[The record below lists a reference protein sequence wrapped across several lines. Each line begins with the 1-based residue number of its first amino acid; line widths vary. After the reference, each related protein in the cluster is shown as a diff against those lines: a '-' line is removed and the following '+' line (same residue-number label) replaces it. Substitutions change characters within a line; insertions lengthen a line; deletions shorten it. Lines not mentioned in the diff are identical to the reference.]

1 MASMVSRSTVLR
13 FLVVPALAL
22 PLAGCGVPL
31 SAHWQGLPAKAPSE
45 PGAAAE
51 SQDAPGAQEGPDCA
65 EVKCVALTFDDGPGP
80 YTESLLDVLDKHNA
94 KASFFLIGK
103 DVAKYP
109 DIVRE
114 ELASG
119 HEIGNHTWS
128 HQDLAKLSPAAAERE
143 LSKADEAIKKATG
156 TAPTL
161 MRPPYGTITESLTKA
176 QPVPVVMW
184 SDDTLDWKTRNAKKT
199 VKAAEDI
206 KPGSIVLMHDIHK
219 STIAAVPKILE
230 DLGAQGYHFVTVSQ
244 LIGEPKPGVGYKT
257 GQHPPTK
264 D

>member
-1 MASMVSRSTVLR
+1 MISRSTAIR
-13 FLVVPALAL
+13 FLLVPALAL
-22 PLAGCGVPL
+22 SLAGCGAPL
-31 SAHWQGLPAKAPSE
+31 SAHWQGFPAKAPSE

-51 SQDAPGAQEGPDCA
+51 SQDAPSAQEGPDCA
-65 EVKCVALTFDDGPGP
+65 AVKCVALTFDDGPGP

-109 DIVRE
+109 EIVRE
-114 ELASG
+114 ELARG

-128 HQDLAKLSPAAAERE
+128 HQDLAKLSPAAAQRE
-143 LSKADEAIKKATG
+143 LSKADEAIQKVTG
-156 TAPTL
+156 VAPTL
-161 MRPPYGTITESLTKA
+161 MRPPYGTITESLKNA

-199 VKAAEDI
+199 VHAAEDI